1 MTCKPSNEIASPG
14 RYWDARTRARLRHR
28 RAAAGGQTENAEKRA
43 AKKLRQLTPR
53 LSAVLRWLC
62 HSFLNFIHVPYRL
75 QFTSEPYAV
84 QTTEYSLPQS
94 LIIITSTVRY
104 IRSRAPLPYPINR
117 NPYPN

>member
-14 RYWDARTRARLRHR
+14 RYWDARTRARRRHR

-62 HSFLNFIHVPYRL
+62 HSFLNFIHVPY
-75 QFTSEPYAV
+75 
-84 QTTEYSLPQS
+84 SLPQS
-94 LIIITSTVRY
+94 HMIS
-104 IRSRAPLPYPINR
+104 
-117 NPYPN
+117 